1 MDTIRVHEMVARI
14 LFILVILVV
23 LSYMFGCVK
32 HPYPVPCC
40 FLDNLG

>member
-1 MDTIRVHEMVARI
+1 MERIRVHEMGFRI
-14 LFILVILVV
+14 LFILTIIVI